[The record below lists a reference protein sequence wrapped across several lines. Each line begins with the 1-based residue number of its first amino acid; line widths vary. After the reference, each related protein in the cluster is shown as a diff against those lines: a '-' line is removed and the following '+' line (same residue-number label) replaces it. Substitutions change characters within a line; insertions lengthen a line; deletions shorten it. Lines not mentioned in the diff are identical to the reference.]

1 MYKEKNLSELCFNSL
16 GFLGYLPSHCIL
28 HVDNT
33 AVQGLIGQTELTFG
47 TCNMQA
53 RVDLDLP

>member
-33 AVQGLIGQTELTFG
+33 VVQGLIGQTELTFG